1 MSHAPTIMAESVNA
15 VDLPGVIQSLT
26 AEGHNPQLRPR
37 GPIATQGSTGIIHA
51 RCAMFNP
58 EEHTFRDMYGTA
70 IKTYAPGETILV
82 VGEDKR
88 CHYWPLTYPKG
99 RPLTFRVFV

>member
-1 MSHAPTIMAESVNA
+1 M
-15 VDLPGVIQSLT
+15 L
-26 AEGHNPQLRPR
+26 NPD
-37 GPIATQGSTGIIHA
+37 T
-51 RCAMFNP
+51 
-58 EEHTFRDMYGTA
+58 HTTYDMYR
-70 IKTYAPGETILV
+70 KPLRTYAPGQTILV